1 MVYRT
6 VYAFDVSSDGT
17 RVTNK
22 RAVYLAAGFLP
33 DGLKVAANGYI
44 VTANGKGVDVLDPLG
59 QLLVTI
65 QTNYTVNNFAFTGP
79 EFKTLW
85 LTGAGGISKVDWN
98 LAGQKLK

>member
-17 RVTNK
+17 RITNK
-22 RAVYLAAGFLP
+22 RAVYLAAGLLP